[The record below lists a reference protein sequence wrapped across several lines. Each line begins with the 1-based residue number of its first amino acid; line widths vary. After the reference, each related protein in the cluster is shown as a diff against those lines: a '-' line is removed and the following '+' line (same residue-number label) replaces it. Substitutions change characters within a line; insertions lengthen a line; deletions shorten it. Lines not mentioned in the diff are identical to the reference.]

1 MKEREIKKHFRLAAT
16 PAKDEPKIRDKDN
29 GKPRP
34 TPPSFVTKP
43 APNVAPTGMLG
54 IKRSSQIGPLTAKKP
69 KKRFKL
75 GYGDDLVPEFK
86 TASEK
91 DRDRDRGGGR
101 ER

>member
-1 MKEREIKKHFRLAAT
+1 MKELELKKRFRLAAT

-34 TPPSFVTKP
+34 TPPSYVTKP
-43 APNVAPTGMLG
+43 APNVAPFGMLG
-54 IKRSSQIGPLTAKKP
+54 IKRTSQIGPSLRKKP
-69 KKRFKL
+69 EKRFKL

-86 TASEK
+86 TVAEK
-91 DRDRDRGGGR
+91 KRDKNDRGR